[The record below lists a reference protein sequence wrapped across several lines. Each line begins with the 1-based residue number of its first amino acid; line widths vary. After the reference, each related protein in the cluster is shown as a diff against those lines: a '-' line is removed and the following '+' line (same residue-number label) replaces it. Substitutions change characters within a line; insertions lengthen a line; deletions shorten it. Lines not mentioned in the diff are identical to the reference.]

1 MTYRGKFH
9 GKRLGISKKN
19 DVNMTSWR
27 THILFKLMGIMAWLG
42 GINQLPKSGQINLV
56 WLINISYHLPKKLH
70 GAVHQ
75 MTSTVYCQICC
86 DIRSSGDILRQA
98 QNDTDPKQQQTAF
111 KHHNRKIGELSRTV
125 ISLMDNAYINTL
137 RPRQNGQ
144 NTMPYD
150 GLALIWYT
158 LY

>member
-1 MTYRGKFH
+1 MEKD
-9 GKRLGISKKN
+9 LASQKKKWCQH
-19 DVNMTSWR
+19 DSSWR

-125 ISLMDNAYINTL
+125 ISLMDNTYINTL
-137 RPRQNGQ
+137 RPKQNGRHFADDIFKCIFLKCM
-144 NTMPYD
+144 NF
-150 GLALIWYT
+150 A
-158 LY
+158 